1 MAYRLA
7 SGKRT
12 MAAYRALDNT
22 QPLSPLAESL
32 LSVQRRHLTG
42 TVVPTAA
49 AHSHAT
55 NETVIEA

>member
-1 MAYRLA
+1 
-7 SGKRT
+7 